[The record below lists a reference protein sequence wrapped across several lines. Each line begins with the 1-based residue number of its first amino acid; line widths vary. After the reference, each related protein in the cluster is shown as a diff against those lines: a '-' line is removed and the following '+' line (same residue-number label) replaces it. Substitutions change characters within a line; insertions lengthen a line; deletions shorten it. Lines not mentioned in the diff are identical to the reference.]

1 MQGMVALQPAVI
13 FTLPFYGNLRVIG
26 LAVVAVVGV
35 GAYKFIFGFSKLA
48 PPNAGYPSQ
57 KGFHQE
63 IQIPLRYIL
72 INGGSFGDKQKFF
85 MGGG

>member
-1 MQGMVALQPAVI
+1 MQGIVALQPAVI

-57 KGFHQE
+57 GFHQE
-63 IQIPLRYIL
+63 IQMTLRNML
-72 INGGSFGDKQKFF
+72 D
-85 MGGG
+85 

>member
-1 MQGMVALQPAVI
+1 MQGMAALQPAVI

-48 PPNAGYPSQ
+48 PPNAGSLHRR
-57 KGFHQE
+57 GF
-63 IQIPLRYIL
+63 IKKSR
-72 INGGSFGDKQKFF
+72 
-85 MGGG
+85 